1 MIEAVNS
8 VLSNSPLVR
17 GSVDQ
22 ASVARAEI
30 QSVASSPQAP
40 YISPYISVDINYNK
54 AVLQIRDSDT
64 GDVLNQFPS
73 QSRLEAVQRAQS
85 ISEAGGVFQATQGG
99 SAAAS
104 VHTPGSDAAA
114 AQEAAPAP
122 QVPEAQLASAALAA
136 GARAG
141 VESMS
146 AGVTV
151 FA

>member
-8 VLSNSPLVR
+8 VVSNSPLVR
-17 GSVDQ
+17 GNVDQ
-22 ASVARAEI
+22 ATVARAEI
-30 QSVASSPQAP
+30 QSVASTPQAP

-54 AVLQIRDSDT
+54 AVLLIRDSDT

-73 QSRLEAVQRAQS
+73 QSRLEAVRRVET
-85 ISEAGGVFQATQGG
+85 IREAGGVFQATQGG
-99 SAAAS
+99 DASAS
-104 VHTPGSDAAA
+104 VHTPGSTTASTD
-114 AQEAAPAP
+114 AAPAP
-122 QVPEAQLASAALAA
+122 QVPEAQIASAALAA

-141 VESMS
+141 VESLS